1 MGTFWDYRWPWLLAT
16 LDFLFCFKLELRGF
30 SCHAYIGSLVLEI
43 IKLIGLFIT
52 LCLLEKAFVIF
63 MVSKLERTYIQ
74 VI

>member
-1 MGTFWDYRWPWLLAT
+1 M
-16 LDFLFCFKLELRGF
+16 FCFKLELRGF

-52 LCLLEKAFVIF
+52 LYLLGKAFVILI
-63 MVSKLERTYIQ
+63 VRKSERTYIQ